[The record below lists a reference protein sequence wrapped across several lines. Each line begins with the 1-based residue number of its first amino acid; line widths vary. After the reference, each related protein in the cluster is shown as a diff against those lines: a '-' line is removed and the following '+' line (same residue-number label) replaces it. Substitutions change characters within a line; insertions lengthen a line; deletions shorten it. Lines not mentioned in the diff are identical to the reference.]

1 MDGADS
7 DRGLVIVPA
16 GAGAGK
22 THRIKTQLSD
32 WVKRKIV
39 RPERILAV
47 TCGGGDHHDLLAHR
61 EGAVPVDDQR
71 ILERPTVRGLLR
83 DLSQRAFA
91 SNFHSL
97 E

>member
-7 DRGLVIVPA
+7 DRGLVIVTA

-47 TCGGGDHHDLLAHR
+47 TFWRTGWS
-61 EGAVPVDDQR
+61 P
-71 ILERPTVRGLLR
+71 RPWPWSARM
-83 DLSQRAFA
+83 
-91 SNFHSL
+91 SL
-97 E
+97 PSMVWACVC